1 MATIIDIIINST
13 IGSILSNIESDS
25 TSEFFNIEE
34 SKEKLSEV
42 LTDIEIIKKLGFD
55 RTTKNYIN
63 SEPQILFVSEYK
75 VDDKQAGVLLVFEKF
90 FESTHYEIFKRNIF
104 STNSEFERILFI
116 DSKNLEDERKNYIS
130 YIKDILG
137 FNNIDENKIFIY
149 HDDELKSDR
158 IYEYKVRAVFVPRT
172 VNEIDYDSILQS
184 KDLLKTIT

>member
-1 MATIIDIIINST
+1 MVTIRDIAINPT
-13 IGSILSNIESDS
+13 IGYMLDIATTDLSTGVLTVEQ
-25 TSEFFNIEE
+25 
-34 SKEKLSEV
+34 SKEKLSKT
-42 LTDIEIIKKLGFD
+42 LTDIETIKLLGFD
-55 RTTKNYIN
+55 RASKNYIN
-63 SEPQILFVSEYK
+63 SEPQILFISEYNL
-75 VDDKQAGVLLVFEKF
+75 DDRQAGALLVFEKF
-90 FESTHYEIFKRNIF
+90 FESTHYEVFKRNIF

-116 DSKNLEDERKNYIS
+116 NSKSLEDERKNYIS

>member
-1 MATIIDIIINST
+1 MVTIRDIAINPT
-13 IGSILSNIESDS
+13 IGYMLDIATTDLSTGVLTVEQ
-25 TSEFFNIEE
+25 
-34 SKEKLSEV
+34 SKEKLSKT
-42 LTDIEIIKKLGFD
+42 LTDIETIKLLGFD
-55 RTTKNYIN
+55 RASKNYIN
-63 SEPQILFVSEYK
+63 SEPQILFISEYNL
-75 VDDKQAGVLLVFEKF
+75 DDRQAGALLVFEKF
-90 FESTHYEIFKRNIF
+90 FESTHYEVFKRNIF
-104 STNSEFERILFI
+104 FINSK
-116 DSKNLEDERKNYIS
+116 SLEDERKNYIS